1 MIRKYKNFL
10 KEEVDIRGN
19 KGISDDFMSKSEEE
33 ARRNLNIRIDDES
46 QMRTIFPRF
55 MTLRNTY
62 DRLYRTDE
70 NGNRLST
77 NELNRRKTELE
88 NLAKEVIIDEF
99 KELLNVGVKP
109 IKFEIIL
116 VDMGNVHNELPDIT
130 DTPEMSEDVK
140 DDFKEEPKDDSKEE
154 PKDDSKTTSEEIELA
169 IDKKKILNMITQAA
183 GKSTKDIIKVSN
195 IVENGLKEIFGKK
208 WREFLNTCGE
218 ISDVADKM
226 DWVVPISRKASMMNN
241 HPEGMAGSTQL
252 LWENRQLI
260 LEKEPKTIVIKAVG
274 VDFPMLIHEG
284 IKGFYLFLQSS
295 AIKKDKETAKLIKKA
310 TSSFL
315 DESQDFRY
323 GPPCLQILVNFVN
336 MFPESKEI
344 KRLDSMVFSILSIDK
359 ERSKSEY
366 EEAQKEYKD
375 YLKNKN
381 EIALT
386 DSEFLKT
393 MKSILSTSEL
403 KQIGGNHH
411 FVINKNKFEES
422 EAKKT
427 IQKIIDF
434 ISKDIKDY
442 NKKMD
447 EYNKDLMEYEMKL
460 SEWER
465 RQSDKKRQEEF
476 KSKFNLN
483 QPIKE
488 PETKKEIDYSK
499 LSQKE
504 LTDMID
510 KAFNDK
516 DEDLVNTLLSY
527 IKVKECRD
535 IYSMELKRINE
546 INRYKKNKIK

>member
-55 MTLRNTY
+55 MTLQNTY
-62 DRLYRTDE
+62 NRLYRTNE

-77 NELNRRKTELE
+77 NELNRRKTQLE
-88 NLAKEVIIDEF
+88 DLAKEVIMDEF

-116 VDMGNVHNELPDIT
+116 VDMGKVNDELPDIT
-130 DTPEMSEDVK
+130 DTPEMPEMPDTPEDDKDNSEDDK
-140 DDFKEEPKDDSKEE
+140 DNSEEEPN
-154 PKDDSKTTSEEIELA
+154 EEIELA

-195 IVENGLKEIFGKK
+195 IVENGLKEIFGRT

-218 ISDVADKM
+218 ISDVADQM
-226 DWVVPISRKASMMNN
+226 DWVVPIDRKANMMSNQ
-241 HPEGMAGSTQL
+241 PGGMAGSTQL

-359 ERSKSEY
+359 KRSKSEY

-375 YLKNKN
+375 YLKNKH

-403 KQIGGNHH
+403 KQIGGRQH
-411 FVINKNKFEES
+411 FDINKDKFQKS

-434 ISKDIKDY
+434 ISDDIKDY

-447 EYNKDLMEYEMKL
+447 EYNKSLMEYEMKL

-465 RQSDKKRQEEF
+465 RQSEKKRKEEF

-546 INRYKKNKIK
+546 MNRYKKK

>member
-10 KEEVDIRGN
+10 KEEVDVRGN
-19 KGISDDFMSKSEEE
+19 KGISDDFISKSDEE

-55 MTLRNTY
+55 MTLQNTY
-62 DRLYRTDE
+62 NRLYRTNE

-77 NELNRRKTELE
+77 NELNRRKTQLE
-88 NLAKEVIIDEF
+88 DLAKEVIMDEF

-116 VDMGNVHNELPDIT
+116 VDMGKVNDELPDIT
-130 DTPEMSEDVK
+130 DTPEMPEMPDTPEDDKDNSEDDK
-140 DDFKEEPKDDSKEE
+140 DNSEEEPN
-154 PKDDSKTTSEEIELA
+154 EEIELA

-195 IVENGLKEIFGKK
+195 IVENGLKEIFGRT

-218 ISDVADKM
+218 ISDVADQM
-226 DWVVPISRKASMMNN
+226 DWVVPIDRKANMMSNQ
-241 HPEGMAGSTQL
+241 PGGMAGSTQL

-359 ERSKSEY
+359 KRSKSEY

-375 YLKNKN
+375 YLKNKH

-403 KQIGGNHH
+403 KQIGGRQH
-411 FVINKNKFEES
+411 FDINKDKFQKS

-434 ISKDIKDY
+434 ISDDIKDY

-447 EYNKDLMEYEMKL
+447 EYNKSLMEYEMKL

-465 RQSDKKRQEEF
+465 RQSEKKRKEEF

-546 INRYKKNKIK
+546 INKYKKNKIK

>member
-10 KEEVDIRGN
+10 KEEVDVRGN
-19 KGISDDFMSKSEEE
+19 KGISDDFISKSDEE

-55 MTLRNTY
+55 MTLQNTY
-62 DRLYRTDE
+62 NRLYRTNE

-77 NELNRRKTELE
+77 NELNRRKTQLE
-88 NLAKEVIIDEF
+88 DLAKEVIMDEF

-116 VDMGNVHNELPDIT
+116 VDMGKVNDELPDIT
-130 DTPEMSEDVK
+130 DTPEMPEMPDTPEDDKDNSEDDK
-140 DDFKEEPKDDSKEE
+140 DNSEEEPN
-154 PKDDSKTTSEEIELA
+154 EEIELA

-195 IVENGLKEIFGKK
+195 IVENGLKEIFGRT

-218 ISDVADKM
+218 ISDVADQM
-226 DWVVPISRKASMMNN
+226 DWVVPIDRKANMMSNQ
-241 HPEGMAGSTQL
+241 PGGMAGSTQL

-315 DESQDFRY
+315 DEAQDFRY

-359 ERSKSEY
+359 KRSKSEY

-375 YLKNKN
+375 YLKNKH

-403 KQIGGNHH
+403 KQIGGRQH
-411 FVINKNKFEES
+411 FDINKDKFQKS

-434 ISKDIKDY
+434 ISDDIKDY

-447 EYNKDLMEYEMKL
+447 EYNKSLMEYEMKL

-465 RQSDKKRQEEF
+465 RQSEKKRKEEF

-546 INRYKKNKIK
+546 INKYKKNKIK